1 MDSKSVAWPKWM
13 LWPQF
18 VLVPNVTLLL
28 TCCVILNRMLHLLT
42 VGPVCSRCNECT
54 SVYLYLLYSSLLGA
68 EQSQIA
74 TRTIIL
80 QSEGKEIDL
89 YKYWGQIKVYGITH
103 HYLLCGRETCYQV
116 EIQLHE
122 DTSKTQC
129 TTIGHVRIYG
139 SGTKETVAMR
149 NGRCNCQQTTK
160 LSLGFWKAAMYATYW
175 RAWSFW

>member
-1 MDSKSVAWPKWM
+1 M

-74 TRTIIL
+74 TRTILL

-89 YKYWGQIKVYGITH
+89 YKYWGQIKVYGVTH

-129 TTIGHVRIYG
+129 TTIGHVCIYG
-139 SGTKETVAMR
+139 SGTK
-149 NGRCNCQQTTK
+149 
-160 LSLGFWKAAMYATYW
+160 
-175 RAWSFW
+175 